1 MDEEMPQID
10 HCPGDAKQRDL
21 MNAERSY
28 DLFVPDP
35 AKSFPESTPLSDQP
49 NVSA

>member
-35 AKSFPESTPLSDQP
+35 SKSFPESTPLSDQP